1 MSDGF
6 GGLEGWGNPNDST
19 GVADTQVAE
28 ARRSAQLGVDT
39 GRWPET
45 RTMARAVLLTI
56 AAIVVGGWLLTLL
69 NAAR

>member
-19 GVADTQVAE
+19 GVADARVAD
-28 ARRSAQLGVDT
+28 ARRSAQLGIDT
-39 GRWPET
+39 GRWPE
-45 RTMARAVLLTI
+45 ARPIARVVLLTI
-56 AAIVVGGWLLTLL
+56 AAIVCGGWLLTLL

>member
-19 GVADTQVAE
+19 GVADTRVKD
-28 ARRSAQLGVDT
+28 ARRSAQLGIDT
-39 GRWPET
+39 GRWPEP
-45 RTMARAVLLTI
+45 RTMARLVLLTI
-56 AAIVVGGWLLTLL
+56 AAIVGGGWLLTLL

>member
-19 GVADTQVAE
+19 GVADTRVAD
-28 ARRSAQLGVDT
+28 ARRSGQLGIDT
-39 GRWPET
+39 GRWPEA
-45 RTMARAVLLTI
+45 RTVAGVVLFMI
-56 AAIVVGGWLLTLL
+56 VAIVGGGWLLTLV